1 MFKNVTLLHI
11 YHFYHFFTFT
21 KFDFSE
27 VMTWAYRILKI
38 HTNKQGNAKIHVKN
52 R

>member
-1 MFKNVTLLHI
+1 MFKSVTLLPI

-27 VMTWAYRILKI
+27 VMTWAYI
-38 HTNKQGNAKIHVKN
+38 AY
-52 R
+52 